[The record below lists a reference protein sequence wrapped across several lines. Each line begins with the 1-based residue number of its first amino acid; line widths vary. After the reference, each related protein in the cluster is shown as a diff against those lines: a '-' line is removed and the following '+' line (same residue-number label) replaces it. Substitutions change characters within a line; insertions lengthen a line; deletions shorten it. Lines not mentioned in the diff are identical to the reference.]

1 MKRTILSLTTA
12 MALALP
18 AAAQQTD
25 VEMAVTDLLVANGYA
40 ESSIDQLTQ
49 GQIAELYIA
58 STSEEMPNI
67 DAILASYDLPTDG
80 STVVSR
86 DSFPETDVE
95 MEVRDILE
103 AHGYAPDM
111 VNALSGPDIA
121 NIYITATSGD
131 EAGIDNAIDSA
142 IEANMAMMSADPSGA
157 EERAIEY
164 LQRRGYSADEIATFE
179 QAELLAVYNALTSG
193 DQTRVDSVIDG
204 VLQS

>member
-12 MALALP
+12 LAFALP
-18 AAAQQTD
+18 ATAQQTD
-25 VEMAVTDLLVANGYA
+25 VEATVTDLLVANGYA
-40 ESSIDQLTQ
+40 ATSIDMLTQ
-49 GQIAELYIA
+49 GEIAELYIT
-58 STSEEMPNI
+58 STSDETADINALLISYGLPADGAEM
-67 DAILASYDLPTDG
+67 T
-80 STVVSR
+80 R
-86 DSFPETDVE
+86 ESFPETDVE
-95 MEVRDILE
+95 MAVRDILE
-103 AHGYAPDM
+103 TRGYAPDM

-131 EAGIDNAIDSA
+131 DTGLGNAIDSA
-142 IEANMAMMSADPSGA
+142 IEANMAMVTADPSGA

-179 QAELLAVYNALTSG
+179 QAELLEVYNALTSG

>member
-12 MALALP
+12 IALALP
-18 AAAQQTD
+18 ATAQQTD
-25 VEMAVTDLLVANGYA
+25 VEATVSDLLVANGYA
-40 ESSIDQLTQ
+40 ATSIDLLTQ
-49 GQIAELYIA
+49 GEIAELYIA

-67 DAILASYDLPTDG
+67 DALIASYDLPADG
-80 STVVSR
+80 AEMTR
-86 DSFPETDVE
+86 ESFPETDVE

-103 AHGYAPDM
+103 ARGYAPDM

-131 EAGIDNAIDSA
+131 DTGLGNAIESA
-142 IEANMAMMSADPSGA
+142 IEANMAMVTADPSGA

-179 QAELLAVYNALTSG
+179 QAELLEVYNALTSG
-193 DQTRVDSVIDG
+193 DQTRVDGVIDG